1 MLTLK
6 NISYKMADSSNLDV
20 LPPEMVTEF
29 LLKLNLTDLL
39 NFCKT
44 SHTAMEYC
52 KSDQF
57 WKEKYKRDFHLSPS
71 SHGSRSQHLP
81 SIGNLTWREQYKLA
95 YTVPNSPLSAGIQH
109 YAIIDDQNMLYM
121 GGNYYR
127 EIIFDDEPGDRSDWG
142 ELSRTSR
149 FKQKVRSVSCG
160 NYFTGAVTND
170 GKVHLWGDMLGPFFG
185 RMNPKITRPR
195 EFPIPGRAIKI
206 TCGPKRAGR
215 ILATFAVILEDRSV
229 FLRMDYLFPD
239 PKDPYSVETRIKRQ
253 ISTILNIKA
262 LDISTNGYA
271 LAIISTDGKLYYLGR
286 SLNFGDEEDVGI
298 TYKDGQ
304 IVINPVHIPLP
315 EKIKQV
321 SLASGYIGVISV
333 KGNIYLWGENEYGQL
348 GQGWAPRTEFSEY
361 EGGYADTMEYFVD
374 RPRKLS
380 YPRHVSFI
388 TCQDASTAAIDEN
401 GKLYRWGKNY
411 GFIEPSQDDNLED
424 IIVDHVYFE
433 MGYENA
439 ENNAVIPRPIQLGV
453 ELIDTSMVNKFNYI
467 AIGTNIAIAT
477 TNDGEINVW
486 NETLD

>member
-1 MLTLK
+1 MEQPQ
-6 NISYKMADSSNLDV
+6 INLDI
-20 LPPEMVTEF
+20 LPPETITEI
-29 LLKLNLTDLL
+29 LLKLKLSDLL

-52 KSDQF
+52 QSDQF
-57 WKEKYKRDFHLSPS
+57 WKAKYKRDFK
-71 SHGSRSQHLP
+71 HLP
-81 SIGNLTWREQYKLA
+81 PAGDNKVVSWNEQYKLA
-95 YTVPNSPLSAGIQH
+95 YSVPNSPISAGISH
-109 YAIIDDQNMLYM
+109 YTIIDDQNMLYM
-121 GGNYYR
+121 GGNYHHKRLFGDSDYR
-127 EIIFDDEPGDRSDWG
+127 TVLNK
-142 ELSRTSR
+142 LSKTSV

-160 NYFTGAVTND
+160 DYFTGAVTSD
-170 GKVHLWGDMLGPFFG
+170 GKVYLWGDRLGPFFG
-185 RMNPKITRPR
+185 KMNPKIPEPR
-195 EFPIPGRAIKI
+195 EFPILGRAIKI
-206 TCGPKRAGR
+206 TCGPKGEGR

-239 PKDPYSVETRIKRQ
+239 RGNPYSMRTAIKRQ

-271 LAIISTDGKLYYLGR
+271 LAIISTDGKLYYLGK
-286 SLNFGDEEDVGI
+286 SLNFGDMEDIGI
-298 TYKDGQ
+298 TYKDNQ
-304 IVINPVHIPLP
+304 IIINPVHIPIP

-333 KGNIYLWGENEYGQL
+333 KGNIYLWGDNEYGQL
-348 GQGWAPRTEFSEY
+348 GQGWAPRTEFSES

-388 TCQDASTAAIDEN
+388 TCQDATTAVIDEN

-411 GFIEPSQDDNLED
+411 GFIEPSQGDNLED

-433 MGYENA
+433 MGYERS

-453 ELIDTSMVNKFNYI
+453 ELIDTSVINKFNYI

-477 TNDGEINVW
+477 TNDGAVNVW